1 MPTPFEKQLQQYFPD
16 IFALHML
23 SQEEKDVWEL
33 MQQLLKYNSHKT
45 TGKIEIK
52 YDKGRI
58 AGIYVNETITAN
70 SHNKPN
76 LNTAQVID
84 NTRQF

>member
-1 MPTPFEKQLQQYFPD
+1 MPTPFEQQLQQYFPD
-16 IFALHML
+16 IFAIHML
-23 SQEEKDVWEL
+23 SQQEKEVWAI
-33 MQQLLKYNSHKT
+33 MQQLLKYNSSKT

-70 SHNKPN
+70 THSKPN
-76 LNTAQVID
+76 LNATQIID
-84 NTRQF
+84 NSR